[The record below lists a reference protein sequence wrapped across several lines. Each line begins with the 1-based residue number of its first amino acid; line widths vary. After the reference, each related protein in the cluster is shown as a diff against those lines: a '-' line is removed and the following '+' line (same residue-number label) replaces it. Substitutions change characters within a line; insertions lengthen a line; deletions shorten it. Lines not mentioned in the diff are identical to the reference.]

1 MKRYSRL
8 SAVILGTALSA
19 LGCGPS
25 VLADPAGPA
34 NPVGQEGHGL
44 PPGAVRLKS
53 AEIIDA
59 QGFDKPMVAATVLIP
74 HDWRA
79 QGGVVWNPQDTCGNG
94 YNFNWRADAPDGSMA
109 AAIIPSFTWTSNNF
123 GAPAPAGCV
132 ALQIAN
138 VQQYLEHIVRQ
149 SRPDA
154 RILDFR
160 VREDLQQEFA
170 TLNSHTPMPMGE
182 LRTWVEA
189 GEVLIGYSE
198 QGREFRET
206 AAAVVIFTFS
216 RSQGLQPGHSMDTFT
231 GSALPGYAFRAPN
244 GALDFKMAEAIRTS
258 IRVAPAWQ
266 QQISAHNAAIARTN
280 IEGARKRSEII
291 AKSNEEIR
299 AINQRGWEERNQSS
313 DRQHRAF
320 IEGIR
325 GVETYDDPMS
335 SVGQV
340 ELSNHYESAYR
351 LNDGS
356 YVLTNDP
363 SFDPYAATGQDGV
376 KLEPSK

>member
-1 MKRYSRL
+1 MTRFTYL
-8 SAVILGTALSA
+8 PAVILGMAVFV
-19 LGCGPS
+19 LGCEQE
-25 VLADPAGPA
+25 VHAGPA
-34 NPVGQEGHGL
+34 DSAKTVGPGSHRL

-53 AEIIDA
+53 TEIIDS
-59 QGFDKPMVAATVLIP
+59 QGFDKPLVAATVLIP
-74 HDWRA
+74 YDWRA
-79 QGGVVWNPQDTCGNG
+79 QGGVVWNAQDTCGNG
-94 YNFNWRADAPDGSMA
+94 YNFQWRADAPDGSMA

-123 GAPAPAGCV
+123 GAPAPAGCG

-138 VQQYLEHIVRQ
+138 VQQYLEYIVRQ

-170 TLNSHTPMPMGE
+170 ALNTHTPMPMGE

-189 GEVLIGYSE
+189 GEVLIAYSE

-206 AAAVVIFTFS
+206 AAAVVIFNFS
-216 RSQGLQPGHSMDTFT
+216 RSQGLQPGQTMDTFS
-231 GSALPGYAFRAPN
+231 GSALPGYAFRAPS
-244 GALDFKMAEAIRTS
+244 GELDFKMAEVIRTS
-258 IRVAPAWQ
+258 IRVAPEWQ
-266 QQISAHNAAIARTN
+266 QRINAHNAAIARTN

-291 AKSNEEIR
+291 ARSNEEIR
-299 AINQRGWEERNQSS
+299 AINQKGWEERNQSS
-313 DRQHRAF
+313 DRQHREF

-325 GVETYDDPMS
+325 GVETYTDSMN

-340 ELSNHYESAYR
+340 ELSNQYESAYR